1 PAMRQRDEL
10 SVIGAAGYRLNRRR
24 LLRAAAASGMAA
36 LGLIPSTIRPG
47 RFVRADTTI
56 NVLAPQ
62 WPQGPKEQALAEEW
76 SKQSGIAVTFD
87 AVNYAN
93 LEQRVKL
100 LVDGESTDYDIYDY
114 DSQWIGGFVQ
124 AGALERLDTPD
135 YLGASGVAIRM
146 GDFFPEIT
154 SRLCQYPAAEPN
166 AQSSAPSPVYG
177 LPWSLNCEVLWYR
190 TDLMDAPPASWDDLR
205 IQAKALTTSDV
216 FGYATEGGRDADW
229 IISEFAPIAWSNGGQ
244 LWDPATY
251 TADGNLNSGQNA
263 ASLKFLADMVNGDK
277 SIDPASANWTITE
290 RLGALLTGKAA
301 MCLNWSPLF
310 GGVADDTT
318 ESQVAGR
325 VGYAL
330 SPKGSA
336 GQAALFGC
344 QGTGINAYSQH
355 KAEAWQYLQFL
366 QSKETQAALMEDA
379 PSGFVS
385 ARNDLRETATLPWQ
399 KVFLDSIPHL
409 RDIWNLPEYA
419 QLLQILQTELNLAY
433 VGQKDPQKALDDAA
447 QAQQQVLDSSP
458 GNPKNATPTA

>member
-1 PAMRQRDEL
+1 MRRRDEL
-10 SVIGAAGYRLNRRR
+10 SAIGAAEFRLNRRR
-24 LLRAAAASGMAA
+24 LLRTGAAASGMAA

-62 WPQGPKEQALAEEW
+62 WPQGPKEQALAGEW

-87 AVNYAN
+87 AINYAN

-100 LVDGESTDYDIYDY
+100 LVDGESADYDIYDY

-135 YLGASGVAIRM
+135 YLGASGVTIRM

-154 SRLCQYPAAEPN
+154 SRLCQYPASEPN
-166 AQSSAPSPVYG
+166 AQPGPPAPVYG

-190 TDLMDAPPASWDDLR
+190 TDLMDAPPATWEDLR
-205 IQAKALTTSDV
+205 NQAKAVTDKDV
-216 FGYATEGGRDADW
+216 YGYATEGGRDADW

-244 LWDPATY
+244 LWDPANY
-251 TADGNLNSGQNA
+251 TADGILNSAQNA
-263 ASLKFLADMVNGDK
+263 ASLKFLADLVNIDK

-310 GGVADDTT
+310 GGVADDET
-318 ESQVAGR
+318 ESQVAGK
-325 VGYAL
+325 VGYAV
-330 SPKGSA
+330 SPKGSN

-344 QGTGINAYSQH
+344 QGTGINAWSQH
-355 KAEAWQYLQFL
+355 KAEAWQYLQFW
-366 QSKETQAALMEDA
+366 QSKETQAALMDDA

-385 ARNDLRETATLPWQ
+385 ARNDLREKVTHPWQ
-399 KVFLDSIPHL
+399 KVFLDSIPYL
-409 RDIWNLPEYA
+409 RDIWNIPEYA

-433 VGQKDPQKALDDAA
+433 VGQKESQKALDDAA

>member
-1 PAMRQRDEL
+1 MRQRDEL

-244 LWDPATY
+244 LWDPTTY

>member
-1 PAMRQRDEL
+1 
-10 SVIGAAGYRLNRRR
+10 
-24 LLRAAAASGMAA
+24 
-36 LGLIPSTIRPG
+36 
-47 RFVRADTTI
+47 
-56 NVLAPQ
+56 
-62 WPQGPKEQALAEEW
+62 
-76 SKQSGIAVTFD
+76 
-87 AVNYAN
+87 
-93 LEQRVKL
+93 
-100 LVDGESTDYDIYDY
+100 
-114 DSQWIGGFVQ
+114 
-124 AGALERLDTPD
+124 
-135 YLGASGVAIRM
+135 
-146 GDFFPEIT
+146 
-154 SRLCQYPAAEPN
+154 
-166 AQSSAPSPVYG
+166 
-177 LPWSLNCEVLWYR
+177 
-190 TDLMDAPPASWDDLR
+190 
-205 IQAKALTTSDV
+205 
-216 FGYATEGGRDADW
+216 
-229 IISEFAPIAWSNGGQ
+229 
-244 LWDPATY
+244 
-251 TADGNLNSGQNA
+251 
-263 ASLKFLADMVNGDK
+263 MVNGDK

-310 GGVADDTT
+310 GGVADDET

-336 GQAALFGC
+336 GRAALFGC

-399 KVFLDSIPHL
+399 KVFLDSILHL
-409 RDIWNLPEYA
+409 RDIWNIPEYA

>member
-1 PAMRQRDEL
+1 MRQRDEL

>member
-1 PAMRQRDEL
+1 MRQRDEL

-205 IQAKALTTSDV
+205 IRAKALTTSDV

-244 LWDPATY
+244 LWDPTTY

-409 RDIWNLPEYA
+409 RDIWNIPEYA

>member
-1 PAMRQRDEL
+1 MRQRDEL

-310 GGVADDTT
+310 GGVADDET

-385 ARNDLRETATLPWQ
+385 ARNDLRETATRPWQ

-409 RDIWNLPEYA
+409 RDIWNIPEYA

>member
-1 PAMRQRDEL
+1 MRQRDEL

-244 LWDPATY
+244 LWDPTTY

-409 RDIWNLPEYA
+409 RDIWNIPEYA

>member
-1 PAMRQRDEL
+1 MRQRDEL

-36 LGLIPSTIRPG
+36 LGRIPSTIRPG

-166 AQSSAPSPVYG
+166 AQPSAPSPVYG

-310 GGVADDTT
+310 GGVADDET

-409 RDIWNLPEYA
+409 RDIWNIPEYA

>member
-1 PAMRQRDEL
+1 MRQRDEL

-166 AQSSAPSPVYG
+166 AQPSAPSPVYG

-399 KVFLDSIPHL
+399 KVFLDSILHL
-409 RDIWNLPEYA
+409 RDIWNIPEYA

>member
-1 PAMRQRDEL
+1 MRQRDEI
-10 SVIGAAGYRLNRRR
+10 SAIGAAGYRLNRRR
-24 LLRAAAASGMAA
+24 LLRTGVAASGMAA

-47 RFVRADTTI
+47 RFVNADTTI

-100 LVDGESTDYDIYDY
+100 LVDGESADYDIYDY

-135 YLGASGVAIRM
+135 YLGASGVPIRLV
-146 GDFFPEIT
+146 DFFPEIT

-166 AQSSAPSPVYG
+166 AQPGAPSPVYG

-190 TDLMDAPPASWDDLR
+190 TDLMDAPPASWEDLR
-205 IQAKALTTSDV
+205 TQAKALTTSDV

-251 TADGNLNSGQNA
+251 TAEGNLNSGQNA

-310 GGVADDTT
+310 GGVADDKT

-325 VGYAL
+325 VGYSL

-385 ARNDLRETATLPWQ
+385 ARNDLREMATRPWQ

-409 RDIWNLPEYA
+409 RDIWNIPEYA

-447 QAQQQVLDSSP
+447 QAQQQVLDSST